1 MDTMTFL
8 TREIDRATDLLGT
21 NAIPVARRREI
32 IDGEFELIVLK
43 IDFRRAKDM
52 LQAAGVRIVVRAS

>member
-1 MDTMTFL
+1 VRPISL
-8 TREIDRATDLLGT
+8 
-21 NAIPVARRREI
+21 ARTQYQWLAVEI

-52 LQAAGVRIVVRAS
+52 LQAAGVRIVVRAW